1 MSASG
6 LSRFAAAI
14 MLGIAAACTA
24 LPAFADSPATVSFQA
39 NNPWMQEI
47 GSVDRFN
54 DSHDYSVQVEAGKT
68 LQINLV
74 TRDPNV
80 FFKVRDQTADQQ
92 LVDTFKTGATTWST
106 PVTAA
111 TTYEVHVYVDPD
123 AMTRGEVAKYALQ
136 IGRYGA
142 SDMQVANTEVSFGAS
157 QPWAQEVSQLNSQA
171 PSHDYSVAIPAGE
184 TLQVNLVTQNP
195 KVHFKV
201 KGNAGGQPLVD
212 TAETGTATW
221 STPVTTAATYTI
233 EVYADPSAVPPGH
246 EAKYAVQI
254 GHYASANT
262 PAATPATASTAPG
275 ATPATASTA
284 PGAGAAP
291 AAASTAGTVPAP
303 ASTAGR

>member
-14 MLGIAAACTA
+14 TLGVAAACIA
-24 LPAFADSPATVSFQA
+24 LPAFAEPPVKVSFQA
-39 NNPWMQEI
+39 NNPWTQEI
-47 GSVDRFN
+47 GSVDRYN

-80 FFKVRDQTADQQ
+80 FFKVRDQTAGQQ

-106 PVTAA
+106 PVTTA
-111 TTYEVHVYVDPD
+111 TTYVIHVYVDPD

-142 SDMQVANTEVSFGAS
+142 SDMQVANTEVSFGAN

-195 KVHFKV
+195 NVHFKV
-201 KGNAGGQPLVD
+201 KGNAAGQPLVD
-212 TAETGTATW
+212 TAQAGSTTW
-221 STPVTTAATYTI
+221 STPVTTAGTYTI

-246 EAKYAVQI
+246 DAKYAVQI
-254 GHYASANT
+254 GHYASGNT
-262 PAATPATASTAPG
+262 PAAAPATAGTAPG
-275 ATPATASTA
+275 APPTPAST
-284 PGAGAAP
+284 AGAAP
-291 AAASTAGTVPAP
+291 ASASSPGH
-303 ASTAGR
+303 

>member
-6 LSRFAAAI
+6 LSRFAAAAT
-14 MLGIAAACTA
+14 LGIAAACLA
-24 LPAFADSPATVSFQA
+24 LPAFADSPVAVSFQA
-39 NNPWMQEI
+39 NNPWTQEI
-47 GSVDRFN
+47 GSVDRYN

-80 FFKVRDQTADQQ
+80 FFKVRDETADQQ
-92 LVDTFKTGATTWST
+92 LVDTFKTGATTWSA
-106 PVTAA
+106 PVTTAA
-111 TTYEVHVYVDPD
+111 TYVIHVYVDPD

-142 SDMQVANTEVSFGAS
+142 SDMQVANTEVSFGAN
-157 QPWAQEVSQLNSQA
+157 QPWAQEVSELNSQA

-184 TLQVNLVTQNP
+184 TLQVNLIAQNP

-201 KGNAGGQPLVD
+201 KGTAAGQPLVD
-212 TAETGTATW
+212 TAQTGTATW
-221 STPVTTAATYTI
+221 STPATTAATYTI

-254 GHYASANT
+254 GHYASANA
-262 PAATPATASTAPG
+262 PAATPATAGTAP
-275 ATPATASTA
+275 A
-284 PGAGAAP
+284 AAP
-291 AAASTAGTVPAP
+291 AAPSTADATPAP
-303 ASTAGR
+303 ASSAGH

>member
-6 LSRFAAAI
+6 LSRFAVAI
-14 MLGIAAACTA
+14 TVGIAAVGVA
-24 LPAFADSPATVSFQA
+24 LPAFADSPVTVSFQA
-39 NNPWMQEI
+39 NNPWTQEI

-54 DSHDYSVQVEAGKT
+54 DSHDYSVQVGAGKT

-80 FFKVRDQTADQQ
+80 FFKVRDETADQQ
-92 LVDTFKTGATTWST
+92 LVDTFKTGATTWSA
-106 PVTAA
+106 PVATA
-111 TTYEVHVYVDPD
+111 TTYVVHVYVDPD

-142 SDMQVANTEVSFGAS
+142 SDMQVANTEVSFGAN
-157 QPWAQEVSQLNSQA
+157 QPWAQEVSELNSQA

-195 KVHFKV
+195 NVHFKV
-201 KGNAGGQPLVD
+201 KGNAEGQPLVD
-212 TAETGTATW
+212 TAQTGTATW

-246 EAKYAVQI
+246 DAKYALQV
-254 GHYASANT
+254 GHYASANASAAT
-262 PAATPATASTAPG
+262 PAATGTAPGAAPAPASTAPG
-275 ATPATASTA
+275 AAPAATSTA
-284 PGAGAAP
+284 GTVP
-291 AAASTAGTVPAP
+291 AAASTAG
-303 ASTAGR
+303 G

>member
-6 LSRFAAAI
+6 LSRFAAAVT
-14 MLGIAAACTA
+14 LGVASACIA
-24 LPAFADSPATVSFQA
+24 LPAFADSAVAVSFQE
-39 NNPWMQEI
+39 NNPWTQEI
-47 GSVDRFN
+47 GSVDRYN

-80 FFKVRDQTADQQ
+80 FFRVRDQTADQQ

-106 PVTAA
+106 PVATA
-111 TTYEVHVYVDPD
+111 TTYVVHVYVDPD

-142 SDMQVANTEVSFGAS
+142 SDMQVANTEVSFGVN
-157 QPWAQEVSQLNSQA
+157 QPWAQQVSQLNSQA

-184 TLQVNLVTQNP
+184 TLQVNLITQNP
-195 KVHFKV
+195 NVHFKV

-212 TAETGTATW
+212 TSQTGAATW
-221 STPVTTAATYTI
+221 STSATTAATYTI

-254 GHYASANT
+254 GHYASANA
-262 PAATPATASTAPG
+262 PAATPATAGTAPG
-275 ATPATASTA
+275 AAPAPASTA
-284 PGAGAAP
+284 PGAAP
-291 AAASTAGTVPAP
+291 AATSTAGTAPAP
-303 ASTAGR
+303 ASTTGR